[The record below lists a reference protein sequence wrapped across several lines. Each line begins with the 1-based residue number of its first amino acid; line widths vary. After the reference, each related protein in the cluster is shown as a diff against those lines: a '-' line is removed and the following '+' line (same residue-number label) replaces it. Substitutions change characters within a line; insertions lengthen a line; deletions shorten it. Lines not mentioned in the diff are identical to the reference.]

1 VVERGGRHPRNHRW
15 SEGAPAG
22 SGHVALIDQFVDA
35 GVKLWAVGDD
45 DQTLYAFRASRYM
58 LEFTKKYPDA
68 KVHLLDR
75 NYRSAPDIVLAA
87 KRLIR
92 GNRRRVDKD
101 YQPTSV
107 EPGELVIRATPCR
120 R

>member
-1 VVERGGRHPRNHRW
+1 
-15 SEGAPAG
+15 
-22 SGHVALIDQFVDA
+22 
-35 GVKLWAVGDD
+35 
-45 DQTLYAFRASRYM
+45 
-58 LEFTKKYPDA
+58 
-68 KVHLLDR
+68 VHLLDR